1 PCSPPKANR
10 KYPARPQRRVSSEV
24 IKKRTADNKSVVSTA
39 ASATTSRIA
48 PDFFPFPAAGT
59 PRTTTT
65 TAAGIMVTTMD
76 ALDEVHFVNPDAVRA
91 RSRRRVKLTA
101 ARARLAA
108 LAASGG
114 GASSLGEEGA
124 GPGVSEKEVRKQQR
138 MLRNRESA
146 ALSRKR
152 KSDRIGELEIQVEAL
167 QEENRRL
174 RQRID
179 RKEDDG
185 RDAGNGNGNGRVLN
199 AGEMTASRSPPAAAA
214 GNGCVIN
221 TAASPPPPA
230 TAAWAPTDLAARAA
244 LAATS
249 SIILPSASTTTIIPT
264 TPPATNS
271 DLAAGNKV
279 FRGGPGVPVAA
290 ASTCSATASSASS
303 SSFPASANACFNMIS
318 RPAVFA

>member
-1 PCSPPKANR
+1 M
-10 KYPARPQRRVSSEV
+10 
-24 IKKRTADNKSVVSTA
+24 
-39 ASATTSRIA
+39 ATIA
-48 PDFFPFPAAGT
+48 
-59 PRTTTT
+59 
-65 TAAGIMVTTMD
+65 D
-76 ALDEVHFVNPDAVRA
+76 ALDEVSFVNPDAARA
-91 RSRRRVKLTA
+91 RSRRRVKLNA

-114 GASSLGEEGA
+114 GASSPGEDGA
-124 GPGVSEKEVRKQQR
+124 SPGVSEKEVRKQQR

-179 RKEDDG
+179 RQEDDG
-185 RDAGNGNGNGRVLN
+185 RDAGNGNGNGNDRVFN
-199 AGEMTASRSPPAAAA
+199 VGDTTASCSPPSVVT
-214 GNGCVIN
+214 GNGHVVN
-221 TAASPPPPA
+221 TAASPPSPA

-249 SIILPSASTTTIIPT
+249 PIILPSASTTTIIPA
-264 TPPATNS
+264 TPPAINS
-271 DLAAGNKV
+271 DLATANEV
-279 FRGGPGVPVAA
+279 FRVGPGVPVST

-303 SSFPASANACFNMIS
+303 SSFPASGNACFNIIS